1 MLGDDSQLDNLL
13 ANGYLIVG
21 PVMFL
26 SELTENSIA
35 NFLSVF
41 SVSLSPQTLL
51 DPSNRN
57 RTLIMLRHPSTG
69 HQIEIIS
76 SDDHVITRAKGQRSY
91 QEEPIGLL
99 IRALCSALGGRSSRE
114 RIFHLDQLIPSLNGL
129 WNWQF
134 NLGERVGTFE
144 ASKRLETTD
153 RGSAEEV
160 LDKLNHLLDFLAY
173 LYQVGFYIQHLS
185 ISQIPRLE
193 PTVSVG
199 PEERMLTAVT
209 KEDIHDIEVVL
220 SSPKAIVAVRGLNQ
234 SYIENCM
241 PSRLSMLWAAAE
253 HVFSNKP
260 ERLLSNDEI
269 TSLFKAAEIIE
280 SLRKDPQR
288 LGDLKKA
295 LQDPDRLPLKSRNLR
310 MAEAI
315 APVMNITTEVAYT
328 KVRTASKLRGKNV
341 HRLSQDWK
349 DIEDSEK
356 FLQEAL
362 LRYIAK
368 CKVPEKED

>member
-1 MLGDDSQLDNLL
+1 MLDDESQLDNLL

-21 PVMFL
+21 PVISL
-26 SELTENSIA
+26 SELTQNSIA

-76 SDDHVITRAKGQRSY
+76 SDDYVITRAKGQRSY

-144 ASKRLETTD
+144 AIKYLETTD
-153 RGSAEEV
+153 RGSAEEA
-160 LDKLNHLLDFLAY
+160 LDKLNHLLDFFAY
-173 LYQVGFYIQHLS
+173 LYQVGFYIQHSS
-185 ISQIPRLE
+185 ISHIPRLE

-269 TSLFKAAEIIE
+269 ASLFEAAKTIE
-280 SLRKDPQR
+280 SLKKDPQR
-288 LGDLKKA
+288 LADFKKA

-315 APVMNITTEVAYT
+315 APVMNITTEAAYT

-362 LRYIAK
+362 LCYIAK
-368 CKVPEKED
+368 CKVPGKED

>member
-1 MLGDDSQLDNLL
+1 
-13 ANGYLIVG
+13 
-21 PVMFL
+21 
-26 SELTENSIA
+26 
-35 NFLSVF
+35 
-41 SVSLSPQTLL
+41 
-51 DPSNRN
+51 
-57 RTLIMLRHPSTG
+57 
-69 HQIEIIS
+69 
-76 SDDHVITRAKGQRSY
+76 
-91 QEEPIGLL
+91 
-99 IRALCSALGGRSSRE
+99 
-114 RIFHLDQLIPSLNGL
+114 
-129 WNWQF
+129 
-134 NLGERVGTFE
+134 
-144 ASKRLETTD
+144 
-153 RGSAEEV
+153 
-160 LDKLNHLLDFLAY
+160 LDFLAY

>member
-1 MLGDDSQLDNLL
+1 MIGDESQLDELL

-21 PVMFL
+21 PVIVL
-26 SELTENSIA
+26 SELTQKSIA
-35 NFLSVF
+35 KFFSVF
-41 SVSLSPQTLL
+41 SVSLSPKTLL

-76 SDDHVITRAKGQRSY
+76 SDDRVITRAKGQRSY

-144 ASKRLETTD
+144 AIKRLETTD
-153 RGSAEEV
+153 RGSAEEA
-160 LDKLNHLLDFLAY
+160 LDKLNHLLDLFAY

-185 ISQIPRLE
+185 ISQIQRLE
-193 PTVSVG
+193 PTLSVG
-199 PEERMLTAVT
+199 PEERRLSAVT
-209 KEDIHDIEVVL
+209 KEDIQDIEVVL
-220 SSPKAIVAVRGLNQ
+220 SSPKATVAVRGLNQ

-241 PSRLSMLWAAAE
+241 PNRLSMLWAAAE
-253 HVFSNKP
+253 HVFNNKP

-269 TSLFKAAEIIE
+269 TSLFEAAETIE

-288 LGDLKKA
+288 LGDFKKA
-295 LQDPDRLPLKSRNLR
+295 LQDPNRLPLKSRNLR
-310 MAEAI
+310 IAEAI
-315 APVMNITTEVAYT
+315 APVMSITTEVAYT

-362 LRYIAK
+362 LCYIAK
-368 CKVPEKED
+368 CKVPKKED

>member
-1 MLGDDSQLDNLL
+1 MIDGESQLDNLL

-26 SELTENSIA
+26 SELTQNSIA

-57 RTLIMLRHPSTG
+57 RALIMLRHPSTG
-69 HQIEIIS
+69 HRIEIIS

-144 ASKRLETTD
+144 AIKRLETTD
-153 RGSAEEV
+153 RGSAEEA
-160 LDKLNHLLDFLAY
+160 LDKLNHLLDFFAY
-173 LYQVGFYIQHLS
+173 LYKVGFYIQHLS
-185 ISQIPRLE
+185 ISKIPRLE
-193 PTVSVG
+193 PTVSDG

-209 KEDIHDIEVVL
+209 KENIHDIEVVL

-234 SYIENCM
+234 SFIENCM

-260 ERLLSNDEI
+260 ERLLSNAEI

-280 SLRKDPQR
+280 SLRMDPQR
-288 LGDLKKA
+288 LGDFKKA
-295 LQDPDRLPLKSRNLR
+295 LQDPDRLPLKNRNLR

-341 HRLSQDWK
+341 HRLSHDWK

-362 LRYIAK
+362 LRYITK